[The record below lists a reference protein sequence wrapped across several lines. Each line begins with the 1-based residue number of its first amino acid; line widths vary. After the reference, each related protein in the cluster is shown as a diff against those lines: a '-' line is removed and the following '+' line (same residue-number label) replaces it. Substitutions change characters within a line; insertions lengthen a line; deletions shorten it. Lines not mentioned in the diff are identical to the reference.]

1 MSRIDDIAASGSDLL
16 LVVEAQGPLAGA
28 PIVLFSVLLLLQ
40 GHRRLPVTAFAIGA
54 AAGYVLA
61 PNLLSM
67 LQSVGIDSPLDMAQ
81 SQVACA
87 IIIGVVMVSVAQ
99 TSLRMMAGLLAFIG
113 ITAGVQALYVR
124 GIDIEQG
131 EFIPIIAALA
141 TWYFTRSVRR
151 LLPTIA
157 AAAVGSV
164 GLLVGVFI
172 LLEMP
177 VMTLHPGAST
187 TIWFAIPIAGMSF
200 VYQHR
205 AAKKRAQKKEL
216 EGLMKDPSMKNL
228 TDAQKR
234 ERALEVQARLKAGRS
249 VGGGGG
255 KVGGKGTGTV
265 RRRRDPL
272 EQYLTPYG
280 KSVLDREVLE
290 NSRRHRRQRSSPPTV
305 PDEA

>member
-1 MSRIDDIAASGSDLL
+1 
-16 LVVEAQGPLAGA
+16 
-28 PIVLFSVLLLLQ
+28 VLLLLQ

-54 AAGYVLA
+54 AAGYVIA
-61 PNLLSM
+61 PNMLGLL
-67 LQSVGIDSPLDMAQ
+67 LSVGIESPLDTAQ
-81 SQVACA
+81 SQLACA
-87 IIIGVVMVSVAQ
+87 ALIGIIMVSVAQ
-99 TSLRMMAGLLAFIG
+99 ASLRMMAGLMAFIG

-131 EFIPIIAALA
+131 EFIPIIAALV

-151 LLPTIA
+151 ILPTIA

-177 VMTLHPGAST
+177 VLTLHPGAST
-187 TIWFAIPIAGMSF
+187 TVWFAIPIAGLSF

-205 AAKKRAQKKEL
+205 AAKKRASKKEL

-228 TDAQKR
+228 SNEQKR
-234 ERALEVQARLKAGRS
+234 ERALEVQQRLKAGRKIS
-249 VGGGGG
+249 GGG
-255 KVGGKGTGTV
+255 KVGGKGTGTA

-272 EQYLTPYG
+272 EQYLTPHG
-280 KSVLDREVLE
+280 KSVLDRQALE
-290 NSRRHRRQRSSPPTV
+290 NSRRHRRQRSSPTAV
-305 PDEA
+305 SDDA

>member
-1 MSRIDDIAASGSDLL
+1 M
-16 LVVEAQGPLAGA
+16 
-28 PIVLFSVLLLLQ
+28 PIVLFSALLLLQ

-61 PNLLSM
+61 PNLLGM
-67 LQSVGIDSPLDMAQ
+67 LASVGVDSPLDMAQ
-81 SQVACA
+81 SQLVCA
-87 IIIGVVMVSVAQ
+87 AIVGVMMVSVAQ
-99 TSLRMMAGLLAFIG
+99 ASLRMMAGLLAFIG

-131 EFIPIIAALA
+131 EFIPIIAALVTGTSRA
-141 TWYFTRSVRR
+141 
-151 LLPTIA
+151 PCD
-157 AAAVGSV
+157 GSCRPSRPRPWARC
-164 GLLVGVFI
+164 LLVGVFI

-187 TIWFAIPIAGMSF
+187 TIWFAILAGVSF

-234 ERALEVQARLKAGRS
+234 ERALEVQAA
-249 VGGGGG
+249 
-255 KVGGKGTGTV
+255 
-265 RRRRDPL
+265 
-272 EQYLTPYG
+272 
-280 KSVLDREVLE
+280 
-290 NSRRHRRQRSSPPTV
+290 
-305 PDEA
+305 